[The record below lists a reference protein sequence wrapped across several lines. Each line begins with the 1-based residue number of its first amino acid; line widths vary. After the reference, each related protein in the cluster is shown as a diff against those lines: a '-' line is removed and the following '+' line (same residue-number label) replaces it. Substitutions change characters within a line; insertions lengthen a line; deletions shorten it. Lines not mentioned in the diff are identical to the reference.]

1 MAAQFLKF
9 GVPMITL
16 IVGGSFALKE
26 FTEIKIKRR
35 DEKTFML
42 NKEEAL
48 KALPHKA
55 KEVSLE
61 EAYKDL
67 TKNLDIDNWEN
78 KRGPRPWE
86 EPQISSKQK

>member
-35 DEKTFML
+35 DEKGHAL

-48 KALPHKA
+48 EVLPHKKKQA
-55 KEVSLE
+55 SLE
-61 EAYKDL
+61 EEYKAI
-67 TKNLDIDNWEN
+67 TKKLDIDNWEN

-86 EPQISSKQK
+86 Q

>member
-1 MAAQFLKF
+1 MAAQFVKF
-9 GVPMITL
+9 GLPMITL

-35 DEKTFML
+35 DEKTYML

-48 KALPHKA
+48 KALPNKA
-55 KEVSLE
+55 KEVTLE
-61 EAYKDL
+61 DAYEDL
-67 TKNLDIDNWEN
+67 TKKLDIDTWEN

-86 EPQISSKQK
+86 EQQMPSK

>member
-1 MAAQFLKF
+1 MAAFGSQFLRF

-16 IVGGSFALKE
+16 IVAGSFALKE

-35 DEKTFML
+35 DEKSHAL

-48 KALPHKA
+48 QALPHKG
-55 KEVSLE
+55 KQETLE
-61 EAYKDL
+61 EVYEDI
-67 TKNLDIDNWEN
+67 TKKLDIDHWEN

-86 EPQISSKQK
+86 Q